1 MENQQF
7 DHIEQTEEQV
17 QSDEQ
22 VQKRGRGRPRK
33 DEVVVKPVKLKKV
46 FKTHSSDYFK
56 NYYNEKVKPLKQARK
71 ELKNKMKLEI
81 QEAKNEEIKA
91 NANSILHKIKN
102 IHNQDN
108 ELEKIYQIM
117 KLICKKFDIEVE

>member
-33 DEVVVKPVKLKKV
+33 GEVVVKPVKVKKV
-46 FKTHSSDYFK
+46 FKTHSSDYCK
-56 NYYNEKVKPLKQARK
+56 NYYDEKIQPLKQARR

-81 QEAKNEEIKA
+81 EEARTKEITKTA
-91 NANSILHKIKN
+91 NTIINKIKN
-102 IHNQDN
+102 INNQDT
-108 ELEKIYQIM
+108 ELEKICQM
-117 KLICKKFDIEVE
+117 MRLICQKFEISVE

>member
-33 DEVVVKPVKLKKV
+33 DEVVVKPVKVKKV
-46 FKTHSSDYFK
+46 FKTHSTDYFK

-81 QEAKNEEIKA
+81 EEARTKEITTTA
-91 NANSILHKIKN
+91 NTIINKIKN
-102 IHNQDN
+102 INNQDT
-108 ELEKIYQIM
+108 ELEKICQIM